1 MQKYKELQIEA
12 EKKKKKLSLDEKRIK
27 KLNELNFM
35 KKLGFSYDFKQV
47 KNEKD
52 LIDDLNVI
60 QIAKRIK

>member
-60 QIAKRIK
+60 